1 MALVRAGNPQV
12 TFSELATWPDDGR
25 RYELYDGEVIVVPAP
40 LPRHQLV
47 SIRFGEV
54 LIEYR
59 RATGGLVLFS
69 PIDIVFSEHHVVQ
82 PDIVYFRESR
92 RHLIDMMAAIRI
104 PPDLVVEVLSRS
116 TEARDRGR
124 KMQMFARFGVPEYWI
139 VDPVA
144 NTVEVYRLDAVS
156 YTCLGVSGEEDTVV
170 SATMPNLTCAAR
182 HLFEA

>member
-1 MALVRAGNPQV
+1 MALVKAANPQV

-47 SIRFGEV
+47 SIRLGEV

-69 PIDIVFSEHHVVQ
+69 PIDIVFSEHNVVQ
-82 PDIVYFRESR
+82 PDIVYFRDGR

-144 NTVEVYRLDAVS
+144 NTVEVHRLDAGG
-156 YTCLGVSGEEDTVV
+156 YTYLGISGEDDTVV
-170 SATMPNLTCAAR
+170 SATLPNLACAAR
-182 HLFEA
+182 QLFEA